1 MRQISFRLCIMLM
14 ALAMLPLTAESK
26 KKQFGHFIFYDGKL
40 NNEGKPEGKG
50 KLETVYGSID
60 MLKGIF
66 DNGKVDDAELVFCK
80 AEKKYPLALF
90 GGTLEYE
97 VAMDG
102 SRVTY
107 KLLNGILTVHSEMFR
122 IVEENPLV
130 ITRLPSANECM
141 LQYEGYLTR
150 VTEVENVGQEEIREL
165 EQLITKPFPIRRL
178 LKGKF
183 YKKMTRYGLDDNFT
197 PIVKQNCHSLIDFEN
212 TRVSREG
219 NRVYLIHSKD
229 YSVCY
234 EYGSG
239 YVLGFKKK
247 LKEGTIDF
255 DGSPCMD
262 FTSNSKEKGLAT
274 FENFPEMNCD
284 FISFTLRN
292 ASSVKDLG
300 INVLMGQDAIAMKS
314 KLQIEGLQDMIFN
327 AIKDKN
333 ATFSKEEELT
343 NRLLAMEK
351 SPERTKALESVWNQL
366 KKAGSWEVEYTPYA
380 FYWHKG
386 TERGKQ
392 ELALAERIK
401 KRMNDEGNKTFGFL
415 PGQKEG
421 DVVVY
426 FDGNDVLSG
435 GTVLKKN
442 NGVLTVDDRGEMTF
456 KMNDGTVF
464 KGYFKE
470 QVKFLGDSSQFSS
483 YFEEKADLKLL
494 QYEELTPWSGSITYA
509 DGTTDELTAGESVKA
524 MKKAEQEKEKAA
536 YDTLCKKFGKKY
548 TDDAMAGRI
557 TIGMPEA
564 LLISAFKTK
573 LIEQNASSKLYRIY
587 GWGVT
592 DYGSSATISN
602 NAHTKSVWVTNG
614 KVSSVRNWQ

>member
-26 KKQFGHFIFYDGKL
+26 KIQFGHFIFYDGKL

-212 TRVSREG
+212 TRVSREE

-239 YVLGFKKK
+239 YVLGFMKK

-401 KRMNDEGNKTFGFL
+401 KRMNNEGNKTFGFL

-587 GWGVT
+587 GWGMT
-592 DYGSSATISN
+592 NFGRTISN
-602 NAHTKSVWVTNG
+602 NAHTQSVWVRNG
-614 KVSSVRNWQ
+614 KVSNVRNWQ

>member
-26 KKQFGHFIFYDGKL
+26 KIQFGHFIFYDGKL

-212 TRVSREG
+212 TRVSREE

-262 FTSNSKEKGLAT
+262 FTSNSKEKGLAI

-300 INVLMGQDAIAMKS
+300 INVLMGQDAISMKS

-442 NGVLTVDDRGEMTF
+442 NGVLTVDDWGKMTF

-587 GWGVT
+587 GWGMT
-592 DYGSSATISN
+592 NFGRTISN
-602 NAHTKSVWVTNG
+602 NAHTQSVWVRNG
-614 KVSSVRNWQ
+614 KVSNVRNWQ

>member
-26 KKQFGHFIFYDGKL
+26 KIQFGHFIFYDGKL

-212 TRVSREG
+212 TRVSREE

-229 YSVCY
+229 NSVCY

-351 SPERTKALESVWNQL
+351 SPKRTKALESVWNQL

-587 GWGVT
+587 GWGMT
-592 DYGSSATISN
+592 NFGRTISN
-602 NAHTKSVWVTNG
+602 NAHTQSVWVRNG
-614 KVSSVRNWQ
+614 KVSNVRNWQ

>member
-26 KKQFGHFIFYDGKL
+26 KIQFGHFIFYDGKL

-212 TRVSREG
+212 TRVSREE

-239 YVLGFKKK
+239 YVLGFMKK

-587 GWGVT
+587 GWGMT
-592 DYGSSATISN
+592 NFGRTISN
-602 NAHTKSVWVTNG
+602 NAHTQSVWVRNG
-614 KVSSVRNWQ
+614 KVSNVRNWQ